1 MAFAD
6 NVKRLREAKN
16 YSQAELAELVGVSQP
31 MINYL
36 ETGRKIPTVF
46 LAVDIARKL
55 DTTVERLVD
64 GGDEGGQRHEGQ

>member
-55 DTTVERLVD
+55 ETTVEQLVD
-64 GGDEGGQRHEGQ
+64 GDEGGQRHEGQ

>member
-1 MAFAD
+1 MSFAD

-31 MINYL
+31 MITYL

-55 DTTVERLVD
+55 ETTVEELVNG
-64 GGDEGGQRHEGQ
+64 GGD